1 MKCPSDGSVT
11 VYNHIADQDDEAESV
26 TITDTMTP
34 SDVIAALVDAFG
46 EAYVATLGE
55 SIRQRGK
62 ALK

>member
-46 EAYVATLGE
+46 EA
-55 SIRQRGK
+55 IRQRVK
-62 ALK
+62 AQRMRKVIK